1 MSSSIQRF
9 YSIADLRSHAKKRLP
24 KAIFDFF
31 DGGAEDELTLQR
43 NVKAFQEKRFI
54 PQVLNDVSQID
65 YSAPML
71 GGPSALP
78 CAIAPTG
85 AVGFGWPKGDIA
97 IAKAAASFNIPYCL
111 STTATASI
119 EQIAQEAPGRHWF
132 QAYILKNQDFF
143 NQLVQRAQDAD
154 YEALMITVDLPVG
167 GKRERDFRNDFKIP
181 FHLTLRNLMDFS
193 SRPLWALPMLFRG
206 IPELENLIG
215 LDSQSATKQNL
226 GSSVGKNYDPSFNW
240 ERLQRIRDQW
250 SRKLIIKGVLNPEDA
265 MRLVKMG
272 CDAIVV
278 SNHGGRQ
285 LDGAIGTL
293 DALPN
298 VAKAVNQAIPVY
310 IDGGIRRGGD
320 IVKAIASGADGVL
333 IGRAT
338 LYGAIAAG
346 EEGAYHALA
355 ILQDEL
361 KRTMQLCGIS
371 NIREIH
377 HSLLDQSPSRMN

>member
-1 MSSSIQRF
+1 
-9 YSIADLRSHAKKRLP
+9 
-24 KAIFDFF
+24 
-31 DGGAEDELTLQR
+31 
-43 NVKAFQEKRFI
+43 
-54 PQVLNDVSQID
+54 
-65 YSAPML
+65 
-71 GGPSALP
+71 
-78 CAIAPTG
+78 
-85 AVGFGWPKGDIA
+85 
-97 IAKAAASFNIPYCL
+97 
-111 STTATASI
+111 
-119 EQIAQEAPGRHWF
+119 
-132 QAYILKNQDFF
+132 
-143 NQLVQRAQDAD
+143 
-154 YEALMITVDLPVG
+154 
-167 GKRERDFRNDFKIP
+167 
-181 FHLTLRNLMDFS
+181 
-193 SRPLWALPMLFRG
+193 
-206 IPELENLIG
+206 
-215 LDSQSATKQNL
+215 
-226 GSSVGKNYDPSFNW
+226 
-240 ERLQRIRDQW
+240 
-250 SRKLIIKGVLNPEDA
+250 